1 MPTITPDQIKAL
13 DFGYLTGADLMA
25 FCSWT
30 LLANQWQINND
41 NLQSSCNF
49 AYAEVTG
56 KANRKYDIAAE
67 LAKTGEDRSQLCVKL
82 TAIISIRNILASITN
97 VSDHILNQYAW
108 ADKSMTELRNGQL
121 NLPLALSPVPA
132 NDIPVYSGA
141 GLVTQNFSNLG

>member
-1 MPTITPDQIKAL
+1 MATITPDQIKVL

-41 NLQSSCNF
+41 NLQAGCDF

-67 LAKTGEDRSQLCVKL
+67 LAKTGADRSQLCVKL
-82 TAIISIRNILASITN
+82 TAIIAIRNILASTAN
-97 VSDHILNQYAW
+97 VSDIIMNQYSW
-108 ADKSMTELRNGQL
+108 ADKSMLELRNGQL
-121 NLPLALSPVPA
+121 NLPLALSPVPSNA
-132 NDIPVYSGA
+132 IPVYSGA
-141 GLVTQNFSNLG
+141 CLIADNFSTLG